1 MGGVTSNDPRPLALI
16 TGASSGIGE
25 RVARRLAARGLRTLL
40 VARRIDRLERLAAE
54 LGAIAPSVAVAIDL
68 AQADAVEP
76 AVARLLEEHGPAQVL
91 VNNAGFGR
99 YGSFLEHAP
108 EDHRRLMEVNYFAAV
123 ATLRA
128 VLPGMLQRRRGHVIN
143 IASISAKMG
152 PWGHAGYSA
161 AKAALVSLTQTLAAE
176 HPDDGLHFSY
186 VNPGIIDTEY
196 FDELGGL
203 GERVGTRKIPADVV
217 AEGIVGLLDRPRLEL
232 CIPRHYRFLDL
243 LKALHPGLAHRIV
256 RDQSR
261 PR

>member
-1 MGGVTSNDPRPLALI
+1 MDGMTSNDPRPLALI

-25 RVARRLAARGLRTLL
+25 SVARRIAARGLRTLL
-40 VARRIDRLERLAAE
+40 VARRVDRLERLAAE
-54 LGAIAPSVAVAIDL
+54 LTKIAPSFAVPMDL
-68 AQADAVEP
+68 ADAETVEP
-76 AVARLLEEHGPAQVL
+76 AIARLLEEHGPAQVL

-99 YGSFLEHAP
+99 YVPFMDHSH

-123 ATLRA
+123 AMLRA
-128 VLPGMLQRRRGHVIN
+128 VLPGMLLRRRGHVIN

-176 HPDDGLHFSY
+176 HSDDGLNFSY

-196 FDELGGL
+196 FDELGSL
-203 GERVGTRKIPADVV
+203 GARVGSRKIPADIV

-243 LKALHPGLAHRIV
+243 IKALHPGLAHRMV
-256 RDQSR
+256 RHQSK
-261 PR
+261 PL